1 MDIENHKP
9 EFHDL
14 QNDSQN
20 ISKSSGD
27 GRAATY
33 ATQLCNR
40 YQNLAATVKVRPY
53 PCYMSPQDLYHLR
66 REDSPASQFLAFDLH

>member
-9 EFHDL
+9 EFHEL

-40 YQNLAATVKVRPY
+40 YQNLAATVKVRPLV
-53 PCYMSPQDLYHLR
+53 SPQDLYHLR
-66 REDSPASQFLAFDLH
+66 REDSPASQFLVFDLH

>member
-40 YQNLAATVKVRPY
+40 YQNLAATVKVRPC
-53 PCYMSPQDLYHLR
+53 PSPQDLYLLVQI
-66 REDSPASQFLAFDLH
+66 PVQFLQFLAFDLH

>member
-1 MDIENHKP
+1 MDVENHKP
-9 EFHDL
+9 EFNDL

-33 ATQLCNR
+33 ATQFCNR

-53 PCYMSPQDLYHLR
+53 LSPQNSYHLR
-66 REDSPASQFLAFDLH
+66 REDSHAPQFLALDLVH

>member
-1 MDIENHKP
+1 MDIENQKP
-9 EFHDL
+9 EFHEL

-40 YQNLAATVKVRPY
+40 YQNLAATVKVRLIHVI
-53 PCYMSPQDLYHLR
+53 CHLR
-66 REDSPASQFLAFDLH
+66 IYIISEGKIPLHHSI

>member
-9 EFHDL
+9 EFHEL

-40 YQNLAATVKVRPY
+40 YQNLAATVKVRT
-53 PCYMSPQDLYHLR
+53 CLFPQDLCHLR
-66 REDSPASQFLAFDLH
+66 REDSRAVFTVFSI

>member
-9 EFHDL
+9 EFHEL

-40 YQNLAATVKVRPY
+40 YQNLAATVKV
-53 PCYMSPQDLYHLR
+53 CHLR
-66 REDSPASQFLAFDLH
+66 IYIISEGKISLHHSF

>member
-9 EFHDL
+9 EFHEL

-40 YQNLAATVKVRPY
+40 YQNLAATVKVRPC
-53 PCYMSPQDLYHLR
+53 PSPQNLCRLG

>member
-40 YQNLAATVKVRPY
+40 YQNLAATVKV
-53 PCYMSPQDLYHLR
+53 
-66 REDSPASQFLAFDLH
+66 

>member
-40 YQNLAATVKVRPY
+40 YQNLAATVKVRPC
-53 PCYMSPQDLYHLR
+53 PSPQNLNHLR

>member
-40 YQNLAATVKVRPY
+40 YQNLAATVKVRTRLF
-53 PCYMSPQDLYHLR
+53 PQDLYHLR